1 MNLLFLRKTFSDPA
15 TWALP
20 VVAFMLTSAMA
31 YTVVG
36 GVSFLLHD
44 ESSNQLFYML
54 CAALAAILLAVP
66 MSSLMSSAAR
76 LMARQRERRLSTLR
90 LLGASGLKLRALSL
104 TESGTL
110 AVTGIV
116 LGAVLYGL
124 LTPLVG
130 LVHLTGHAIG
140 ASGLWLGF
148 EGLLGVGIL
157 LLALAL
163 VSALSGLSRLE
174 ITPLSVRSRELPRR
188 VRWIRLVAGGLL
200 IFVALVC
207 SVAVSSG
214 LGGAMVF
221 AFIVISLS
229 IPLIAV
235 NLLGPLVLKWIGT
248 ADAKTARSAERLI
261 AARNL
266 LESPQE
272 MWRQIGS
279 IAFSVYMAV
288 MLGSGVAMSM
298 AGSTADADRQ
308 DLILVHDVRTG
319 VLVTLVM
326 SFLMVAFSVGI
337 NQTAQVLDRQE
348 MYRAL
353 SRMGMSIDRLGR
365 VRRLSVMRPLV
376 LVVIISGLV
385 AVVTL
390 FPLVGAGLVAQPV
403 TMAVIAAAIVFG
415 ICTVWAAC
423 ASTTPVLRR
432 TLED

>member
-15 TWALP
+15 TWSLP

-44 ESSNQLFYML
+44 ESRNQLFYML
-54 CAALAAILLAVP
+54 CAALAAVLLAVP
-66 MSSLMSSAAR
+66 MTSLMSSAAR

-90 LLGASGLKLRALSL
+90 LLGASGFTLRALSL
-104 TESGTL
+104 IESGTL

-140 ASGLWLGF
+140 ASGLWLGL
-148 EGLLGVGIL
+148 EGLLGVGAL
-157 LLALAL
+157 LLGLAL

-174 ITPLSVRSRELPRR
+174 ITPLSVRSRELPRT
-188 VRWIRLVAGGLL
+188 VRWIRLVAGGLI
-200 IFVALVC
+200 IFVAVVC

-248 ADAKTARSAERLI
+248 AEAKTARNAERLI

-308 DLILVHDVRTG
+308 DLILIHDVRTG

-376 LVVIISGLV
+376 LVVIISGVV

-390 FPLVGAGLVAQPV
+390 FPLVGAGLIAQPA
-403 TMAVIAAAIVFG
+403 TMGVIAAAVVFG

-432 TLED
+432 TLEE

>member
-1 MNLLFLRKTFSDPA
+1 
-15 TWALP
+15 
-20 VVAFMLTSAMA
+20 
-31 YTVVG
+31 
-36 GVSFLLHD
+36 
-44 ESSNQLFYML
+44 
-54 CAALAAILLAVP
+54 
-66 MSSLMSSAAR
+66 
-76 LMARQRERRLSTLR
+76 
-90 LLGASGLKLRALSL
+90 
-104 TESGTL
+104 
-110 AVTGIV
+110 
-116 LGAVLYGL
+116 
-124 LTPLVG
+124 
-130 LVHLTGHAIG
+130 
-140 ASGLWLGF
+140 
-148 EGLLGVGIL
+148 
-157 LLALAL
+157 
-163 VSALSGLSRLE
+163 
-174 ITPLSVRSRELPRR
+174 
-188 VRWIRLVAGGLL
+188 
-200 IFVALVC
+200 
-207 SVAVSSG
+207 
-214 LGGAMVF
+214 
-221 AFIVISLS
+221 
-229 IPLIAV
+229 
-235 NLLGPLVLKWIGT
+235 
-248 ADAKTARSAERLI
+248 
-261 AARNL
+261 
-266 LESPQE
+266 
-272 MWRQIGS
+272 
-279 IAFSVYMAV
+279 MAV